1 MDKKDNINPEVEIE
15 NINEQKNIN
24 VKLLSM
30 KNGLIEYSDVQFI
43 KIKSKNYNLMILK
56 DYLPII
62 GEINGEVEIEMLKE
76 KIKLDNIIGYYIHRH
91 NQFNLFLKDE

>member
-1 MDKKDNINPEVEIE
+1 MDKRNKKDVTPEKPEKEPVS
-15 NINEQKNIN
+15 IN

-43 KIKSKNYNLMILK
+43 KIISKNYNLMILK

-62 GEINGEVEIEMLKE
+62 GEINGNIEIEMLKQ
-76 KIKLDNIIGYYIHRH
+76 KIKLENIIGYYIHRH